1 MTLQDLFNEKPT
13 QLWNKRMVEYG
24 DDLFTEE
31 RLLMCDKV
39 LDNYLNQLILL
50 QETKHPES
58 IMKAVEEIV
67 ITFNELNEKNDYFI
81 ETMEREELAEF
92 IDKAARPAGLEIEED
107 QDITEEWREW

>member
-1 MTLQDLFNEKPT
+1 MKN
-13 QLWNKRMVEYG
+13 QLNCKNKRMVEYG
-24 DDLFTEE
+24 DDLFTEV

-67 ITFNELNEKNDYFI
+67 ITFNELNEKNTI
-81 ETMEREELAEF
+81 LLKRWNVKNWLN
-92 IDKAARPAGLEIEED
+92 L
-107 QDITEEWREW
+107 